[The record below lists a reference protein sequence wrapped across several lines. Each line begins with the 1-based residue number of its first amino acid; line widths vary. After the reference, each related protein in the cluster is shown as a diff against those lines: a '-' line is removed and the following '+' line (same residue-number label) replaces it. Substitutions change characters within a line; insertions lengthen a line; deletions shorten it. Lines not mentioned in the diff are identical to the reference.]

1 MEQRRIVLFIAL
13 SMAILIGW
21 SNVIMPRLF
30 PPPPKADKVAE
41 AAEEAVQEDA
51 RPDGVPANAMAP
63 ANVAAAGA
71 VAAVE
76 PPPVAPAGKV
86 PAIAAPVAAV
96 PRHPREIVHLGSLD
110 PASPFFLG
118 VELTSEGAAVVNIE
132 LNDKRYPEF
141 GRRGTPLTILGTDPL
156 ATVKTFGLRSSDV
169 DKQLKRLE
177 SELLDTV
184 NWEVVP
190 GSKTDHAVEF
200 RIVSPDGTL
209 EFTKRYE
216 LAELT
221 AEQLKTPLIRDTLA
235 DGYDLTLT
243 VSIRNLSQVAKTLT
257 YVLQGP
263 VGVPLED
270 PSNSSKWRDVRMGF
284 LDDDGT
290 VDPRHMRTRE
300 VVAERDKETPEVW
313 RRPLKYIGVDNKYF
327 AALIQPLGD
336 ELKARTIESAQP
348 VVIAEHRTKIDY
360 SDVSVELTSPAL
372 EIPPGGSVSNSF
384 EMFAG
389 PKKKELLASLSATS
403 IVFDNEGSGFFL
415 FLWNLFQI
423 ETIAEFMLFL
433 LKSLHG
439 LGVGYG
445 IAIIMLTAVVRGAM
459 FPLSKKQ
466 VANMEKMKKLQPELQ
481 ALQKK
486 YAQQPEQ
493 FVQAQRELF
502 RKHQYHPA
510 QGCLPVFVQMPIF
523 VGLYWALNT
532 SLDLRMAPFLWIDS
546 LASPDDLFPLPFTVP
561 FLEWTQFNLLPILT
575 IVLFVAQQKLT
586 MPPPTTEEQAMQY
599 KVMNF
604 MMIFMGAM
612 FYRVPAGLCLYFI
625 ASSLWGI
632 IERWL
637 LSRHKETLAATTGG
651 AELIIPAGDS
661 NRTTKNDDKP
671 KPKSGLALLWGN
683 LQDAADREKGSG
695 GGTVRNS
702 GKDTS
707 RKPKKR

>member
-41 AAEEAVQEDA
+41 AADEAAQQDA
-51 RPDGVPANAMAP
+51 EQGEVPADAMTP
-63 ANVAAAGA
+63 ANIAAAGA
-71 VAAVE
+71 VAVAE
-76 PPPVAPAGKV
+76 PPAAAPAGAP
-86 PAIAAPVAAV
+86 PAAAPVTVV
-96 PRHPREIVHLGSLD
+96 PQHPLETVELGSLD
-110 PASPFFLG
+110 PASPFFLS
-118 VELTSEGAAVVNIE
+118 VKLTSEGAAVTNIE

-141 GRRGTPLTILGTDPL
+141 GRRGTPLKILGADPL

-169 DKQLKRLE
+169 DKQLKPE
-177 SELLDTV
+177 FLDTV
-184 NWEVVP
+184 NWEIVP
-190 GSKTDHAVEF
+190 DSKTDHAVEF

-221 AEQLKTPLIRDTLA
+221 AEQLKTPGIRDTLA

-243 VSIRNLSQVAKTLT
+243 VTVKNLSQVEKTVT

-263 VGVPLED
+263 VGIPLED
-270 PSNSSKWRDVRMGF
+270 PTNSTKWRDVRMAF
-284 LDDDGT
+284 LEDDGAA
-290 VDPRHMRTRE
+290 DPRHMRTRE
-300 VVAERDKETPEVW
+300 VVAERDKDTPEIW

-336 ELKARTIESAQP
+336 QLKARTVESAQP
-348 VVIAEHRTKIDY
+348 VVITEHRTHKDY
-360 SDVSVELTSPAL
+360 SDVSVELKSPAL
-372 EIPPGGSVSNSF
+372 KLPPGGSISNGF

-389 PKKKELLASLSATS
+389 PKKKELLAAMSATS

-415 FLWNLFQI
+415 FLWNLFQV
-423 ETIAEFMLFL
+423 ETIAEFMLWL
-433 LKSLHG
+433 LKSLHS

-532 SLDLRMAPFLWIDS
+532 SLDLRMAKFLWIDS
-546 LASPDDLFPLPFTVP
+546 LASPDALFNLPFTVP
-561 FLEWTQFNLLPILT
+561 FFEWTQFNLLPILT

-637 LSRHKETLAATTGG
+637 LSRHKETLAATADG
-651 AELIIPAGDS
+651 AELIIPASDS

-702 GKDTS
+702 GNDTS